1 MNNFIRIV
9 FLFMLMLTKASYSVG
24 INEKKILEKYLK
36 ESENV
41 INCLKQVNYNIS
53 PSEKIIKS
61 SIFRTEKF
69 SAILCQNLLSH
80 SHTLRIF
87 FEGGLYKEIIGDEI
101 QIFDVLAYRSFP
113 NGHFL

>member
-41 INCLKQVNYNIS
+41 IIMT
-53 PSEKIIKS
+53 I
-61 SIFRTEKF
+61 
-69 SAILCQNLLSH
+69 
-80 SHTLRIF
+80 
-87 FEGGLYKEIIGDEI
+87 LYKRI
-101 QIFDVLAYRSFP
+101 
-113 NGHFL
+113 